1 METFINRIMW
11 FGFSTVGA
19 AFLGTGVLFVVL
31 ALVTMNT
38 DIMGLFK
45 WILLI
50 FNWGVGGISLL
61 ISVAIL
67 ALGLKMRFSS
77 GKQNTEVSN
86 AN

>member
-31 ALVTMNT
+31 AFVTMNA
-38 DIMGLFK
+38 DIMGFFK
-45 WILLI
+45 WVLLI
-50 FNWGVGGISLL
+50 FHWGVGGISLL
-61 ISVAIL
+61 LSLAIL
-67 ALGLKMRFSS
+67 AVGLKLRFSS
-77 GKQNTEVSN
+77 GKENPEVSN

>member
-31 ALVTMNT
+31 ALFTQST

-61 ISVAIL
+61 ISIAIL
-67 ALGLKMRFSS
+67 AIGLKLRFSS
-77 GKQNTEVSN
+77 GKQNPEVSN